1 MRTMRSFLTVMAF
14 AFAACFAAAGEDK
27 EPEAPK
33 KEPAAPKADK
43 VTLTGVVKAMTNEW
57 EDIVTVTLTVKE
69 DNGEKVYNV
78 VVQDKD
84 NVMGL
89 KLGYHHKH
97 TMKVTGT
104 LAEKD
109 GQTWLTVE
117 KYERIATEDK
127 GGDKKPPPA
136 AGGEGASKGG
146 DKGADK
152 PPAKEKEKVEDKGK
166 KAE

>member
-14 AFAACFAAAGEDK
+14 ALGAFYAAAGEEK
-27 EPEAPK
+27 GAEPETPK

-43 VTLTGVVKAMTNEW
+43 VTLTGVVKATKDEW
-57 EDIVTVTLTVKE
+57 DDIIAVTLTVKE

-89 KLGYHHKH
+89 KLGYRHKD

-104 LAEKD
+104 LTQKD
-109 GQTWLTVE
+109 GQPWLTVD
-117 KYERIATEDK
+117 KYEKAASEDK
-127 GGDKKPPPA
+127 GAAKPPPA
-136 AGGEGASKGG
+136 AGGDGV
-146 DKGADK
+146 DK
-152 PPAKEKEKVEDKGK
+152 PKDKAEDKNK
-166 KAE
+166 